1 MSETSTETQP
11 GSDVPTDLNRAE
23 MQSAIFAQ
31 MILQQSNLAMML
43 LGKVPNPQTGRT
55 ECDLEAARFFIDQL
69 EVIEAKT
76 KGNLTR
82 NEETL
87 LKQSLMTVRL
97 AFVEAA
103 QTPQVPGKS
112 ASPEPASP
120 APQTPPAP
128 EAKTAPSESPGA
140 VEEEESK
147 KRYSK
152 KFSL

>member
-1 MSETSTETQP
+1 MSEASTESKFR
-11 GSDVPTDLNRAE
+11 SDAPADLSRE
-23 MQSAIFAQ
+23 ELQSAIFAQ

-43 LGKVPNPQTGRT
+43 LGKAPNPQTGQT

-69 EVIEAKT
+69 EVLETKT

-82 NEETL
+82 PEEAL
-87 LKQSLMTVRL
+87 LKQTLMTVRL

-103 QTPQVPGKS
+103 QTPQAPDKS
-112 ASPEPASP
+112 APPEPAAP
-120 APQTPPAP
+120 APQTAP
-128 EAKTAPSESPGA
+128 SPETKTAPAENPGA
-140 VEEEESK
+140 VGEAESK

>member
-1 MSETSTETQP
+1 MSETSTEAQL
-11 GSDVPTDLNRAE
+11 GSDVPPDLSRAE
-23 MQSAIFAQ
+23 MQSAVFAR

-43 LGKVPNPQTGRT
+43 LGKAPNPQTGQT

-103 QTPQVPGKS
+103 QTPQAPAEVAAAEPS
-112 ASPEPASP
+112 APTAQPA
-120 APQTPPAP
+120 PAP
-128 EAKTAPSESPGA
+128 ETKTAPSESPGA

>member
-1 MSETSTETQP
+1 MSEASTESNIRP
-11 GSDVPTDLNRAE
+11 AAPADLSREE

-43 LGKVPNPQTGRT
+43 MGKVPNPQTGQT
-55 ECDLEAARFFIDQL
+55 ESDLEAARFFIDQL

-82 NEETL
+82 HEEAL
-87 LKQSLMTVRL
+87 LKQTLMTVRL
-97 AFVEAA
+97 AFVEA
-103 QTPQVPGKS
+103 VPTT
-112 ASPEPASP
+112 
-120 APQTPPAP
+120 QPPAQAVAAESSTP
-128 EAKTAPSESPGA
+128 TTQATPSSETKTAPAESAGA
-140 VEEEESK
+140 VQEEESR